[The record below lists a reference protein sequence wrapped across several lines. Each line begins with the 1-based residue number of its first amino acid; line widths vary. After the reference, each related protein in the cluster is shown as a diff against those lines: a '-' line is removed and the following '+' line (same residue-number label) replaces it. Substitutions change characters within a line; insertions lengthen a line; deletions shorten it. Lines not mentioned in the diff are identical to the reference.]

1 MHILIF
7 GVGLAGLTC
16 ARMLDRWKIDITV
29 VEASD
34 GVGGRVRSDH
44 PDGYTFDRGFQVL
57 FDAYPAVQRQLDLPA
72 LDLRAFDPGAIIC
85 LPGRRELLTDP
96 LRDLDLGARLEAV
109 RSPAISPLDKLRTLR
124 LALELRGQTID
135 QLLQGDDQNHAFLRG
150 RGFSE
155 RMIDLF
161 FRPFYGGVLFDRA
174 LTTSAKCLK
183 FDFKMLAHGCACYQT
198 AAWARSAIRSRCRC
212 WSAGWCD

>member
-1 MHILIF
+1 MHILIV
-7 GVGLAGLTC
+7 GAGLAGLTC
-16 ARMLDRWKIDITV
+16 ARMLDRWKIAVTV

-44 PDGYTFDRGFQVL
+44 ANGYTFDRGFQVL
-57 FDAYPAVQRQLDLPA
+57 FDSYPAALRQLHLPA

-85 LPGRRELLTDP
+85 LPGRREILTDP
-96 LRDLDLGARLEAV
+96 LRDADLGARLAAV
-109 RSPAISPLDKLRTLR
+109 RSPAIAPLDKLRTLR

-135 QLLQGDDQNHAFLRG
+135 QLLAGADQSSYDFLHEY
-150 RGFSE
+150 GFSE

-174 LTTSAKCLK
+174 LTT
-183 FDFKMLAHGCACYQT
+183 
-198 AAWARSAIRSRCRC
+198 
-212 WSAGWCD
+212 